1 MGLMFLSGEG
11 YPGCR
16 SCCRYKYQVRKQ
28 ISCWGCLQSRVQA
41 GSDSVKV
48 LWADPDFPM
57 GTKLYLPGEIPGTA
71 FSNGMMIIGALKLTR
86 SIGLAAQGSP
96 GLQGCVRSSGTASP
110 GSVPQPGSVPNPGSV
125 PHSGS
130 APCSCSRDYFT
141 LRFWPVKEIH
151 SIFVCCFEA
160 VQRPGEQMH

>member
-86 SIGLAAQGSP
+86 SIGLAAQNGAET
-96 GLQGCVRSSGTASP
+96 L
-110 GSVPQPGSVPNPGSV
+110 
-125 PHSGS
+125 
-130 APCSCSRDYFT
+130 PCSQLWGQPRVTGLCQI
-141 LRFWPVKEIH
+141 LWH
-151 SIFVCCFEA
+151 SISRFCSPAWFCSPLWFCSPA
-160 VQRPGEQMH
+160 WFCSQPWFCSPLWFCSLLL